1 MFRRWVGRA
10 APPQPDAAA
19 WGHDANAA
27 AASPEVNRIA
37 ALRARVVDPALA
49 PDIAES
55 QEEML
60 DGLERLLALAHAPAL
75 PVVATQHR
83 VIGQAACHFLAP
95 ASLIDQVDAAGKLF
109 VTAERLVFAA
119 GPASAVQQWPWHGVA
134 AITREE
140 RDVVV
145 GLRGRPAAARVRL
158 NTYGDAL
165 MVEAVA
171 QRLRANRP

>member
-1 MFRRWVGRA
+1 MFSRWFSRN
-10 APPQPDAAA
+10 APPLPDTSA
-19 WGHDANAA
+19 WWHDANTAA
-27 AASPEVNRIA
+27 AAPDVSRIA
-37 ALRARVVDPALA
+37 ALRARVVDQALA

-60 DGLERLLALAHAPAL
+60 DGLERLLALAQAPAL

-83 VIGQAACHFLAP
+83 VIGQAVCHFLAP

-119 GPASAVQQWPWHGVA
+119 GPASLVQQWPWHGIA

-165 MVEAVA
+165 MVEAVT